1 MDRNVSSFT
10 VCFQPPFWVGIAERW
25 TADGYEAARVV
36 FGPEPSD
43 AQIYQ
48 WLGVEWHKLRFSPA
62 APGERARVRP
72 ENPKRVRREAR
83 KTLESSGA
91 GTRAQQALAI
101 YHHLTQLVVSGSAGS
116 GGSAASSRRRSGSVC
131 ASRKSAKKRGG
142 GDAPGPEGRGR
153 SPAALRHENR

>member
-48 WLGVEWHKLRFSPA
+48 WLG
-62 APGERARVRP
+62 GERARVRP

-91 GTRAQQALAI
+91 GTRAQQALARERE
-101 YHHLTQLVVSGSAGS
+101 QAGERL
-116 GGSAASSRRRSGSVC
+116 RRERRQRRLQSEEE
-131 ASRKSAKKRGG
+131 RFRLRQQKKREKKRG
-142 GDAPGPEGRGR
+142 R
-153 SPAALRHENR
+153 